1 MIRNRSGQF
10 KLDYLIALGF
20 FIMCIVFVYFY
31 SMNVSS
37 LRYTDKEYM
46 ACAISEVIVN
56 YLHEGCEPNSINET
70 KLEIILTNP
79 DVFYDVV
86 NSYDVNLTVRD
97 LSGNLV
103 GSVGKVYP
111 SSDVGYCERVVFN
124 SSNVYILEVRVW

>member
-1 MIRNRSGQF
+1 MISNRSGQF
-10 KLDYLIALGF
+10 ELDYLVALSF

-31 SMNVSS
+31 SLNVSS
-37 LRYTDKEYM
+37 LSYSDKAYM
-46 ACAISEVIVN
+46 ACAVSEVIVN

-70 KLEIILTNP
+70 KLETILTNP
-79 DVFYDVV
+79 NVFYEVV

-103 GSVGKVYP
+103 GCIGEEFP
-111 SSDVGYCERVVFN
+111 SSDVGYCERLVFN